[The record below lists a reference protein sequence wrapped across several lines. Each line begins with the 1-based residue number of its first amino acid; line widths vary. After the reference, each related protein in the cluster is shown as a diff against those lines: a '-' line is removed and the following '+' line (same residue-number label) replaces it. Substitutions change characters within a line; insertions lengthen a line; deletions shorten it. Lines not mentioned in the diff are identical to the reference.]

1 MQRVTI
7 SEMQE
12 WLNNDVR
19 ASLETRKP
27 VLVTFSVKATDTA
40 TTQKEQSAMFANRM
54 FAPIDLP
61 IPDLVDIS
69 CRYLSDSMLGRVFTY
84 LENDIADVEQISQED
99 WVSLWKEIA
108 EHLDTLSAD
117 GYMFTC
123 DESGKLLGWYPIP
136 KE

>member
-7 SEMQE
+7 SELQE
-12 WLNNDVR
+12 WLNSDVR
-19 ASLETRKP
+19 DSFVPKQP
-27 VLVTFSVKATDTA
+27 VLVKCSVSSKDTDSVK
-40 TTQKEQSAMFANRM
+40 KEQSAMFANRM

-61 IPDLVDIS
+61 IPTLVDIS

-84 LENDIADVEQISQED
+84 LENDVADVEQISQED

-108 EHLDTLSAD
+108 SDLDRLSAD

-123 DESGKLLGWYPIP
+123 DESGNLLGWYPIP

>member
-12 WLNNDVR
+12 WLNSDVR

-27 VLVTFSVKATDTA
+27 VLVTFSIKATDTA
-40 TTQKEQSAMFANRM
+40 TTEKEQNAMFANRM

-69 CRYLSDSMLGRVFTY
+69 CRYLSDGMLGRVFTY

-108 EHLDTLSAD
+108 SDLDRLSAD

-123 DESGKLLGWYPIP
+123 DESGNLLGWYPIP

>member
-12 WLNNDVR
+12 WLNSDVR

-27 VLVTFSVKATDTA
+27 VLVTFSVKTTDTA

-84 LENDIADVEQISQED
+84 LENDVTDVEQISQED

-108 EHLDTLSAD
+108 SDLDRLSAD